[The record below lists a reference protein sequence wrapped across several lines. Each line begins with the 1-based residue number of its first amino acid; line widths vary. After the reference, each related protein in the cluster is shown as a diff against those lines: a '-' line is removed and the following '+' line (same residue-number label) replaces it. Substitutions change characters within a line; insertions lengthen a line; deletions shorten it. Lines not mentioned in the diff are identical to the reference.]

1 MNAVLAASS
10 STHAVAACTTKKRM
24 LPPPNVA
31 AATCAKPI
39 EPLVE
44 LSELGMVAAN
54 VLARAIARGVY
65 HAKRL
70 PFAGALP
77 SWQDRFGG

>member
-1 MNAVLAASS
+1 MARAIYPV
-10 STHAVAACTTKKRM
+10 H
-24 LPPPNVA
+24 LPLDGDIVFA

-65 HAKRL
+65 QAAPL
-70 PFAGALP
+70 PFQGALP
-77 SWQDRFGG
+77 TWQQRHGG